1 VAVNQDSKKVYSHGA
16 VLGLLWLSDQVAA
29 FITVQLDHYSHG
41 RTGSAAGPVVVLI
54 AYLTG
59 ESARP
64 PVLSSERLLCSS
76 RISRANRLGRRS
88 CRQNVCCAHRVSH
101 GGIGSAAGPVVRTSV
116 VLIAYLTGESAR
128 PPVLSSERL
137 LRASR
142 IACVFG
148 GPPGPAL
155 DPWKASW
162 CAARLASKAAE
173 VSSNVMASVVT
184 SSGFGASPA
193 WKANGCRED
202 WPSGRHS
209 CPSCFCGEVFL

>member
-1 VAVNQDSKKVYSHGA
+1 MRPAEEDIFQLCTPEPQLSGRQSRFKESVFPRCGSRNR
-16 VLGLLWLSDQVAA
+16 LLRL
-29 FITVQLDHYSHG
+29 TVQLDHNLRKTSSG
-41 RTGSAAGPVVVLI
+41 PSLTVSVTRLLGS
-54 AYLTG
+54 LTG
-59 ESARP
+59 EP
-64 PVLSSERLLCSS
+64 
-76 RISRANRLGRRS
+76 
-88 CRQNVCCAHRVSH
+88 
-101 GGIGSAAGPVVRTSV
+101 
-116 VLIAYLTGESAR
+116 AR

-209 CPSCFCGEVFL
+209 CPSCLCGEVFL

>member
-16 VLGLLWLSDQVAA
+16 VLGPLWLSDQVAA

-76 RISRANRLGRRS
+76 RIS
-88 CRQNVCCAHRVSH
+88 
-101 GGIGSAAGPVVRTSV
+101 
-116 VLIAYLTGESAR
+116 
-128 PPVLSSERL
+128 
-137 LRASR
+137 
-142 IACVFG
+142 CVFG

-155 DPWKASW
+155 DPWQASW
-162 CAARLASKAAE
+162 CAARLVSKAAE